1 MRNPFTAHPNDVGET
16 YAEHACFALRYGAKM
31 TLGGIAALAHGLFP
45 FLFRTTASRI
55 TDELGETLRA
65 SRNRGRTANEDTR
78 QT

>member
-16 YAEHACFALRYGAKM
+16 YVQHAVFAMRYGAKM

-55 TDELGETLRA
+55 TDELARTLEEAR
-65 SRNRGRTANEDTR
+65 RK
-78 QT
+78 

>member
-16 YAEHACFALRYGAKM
+16 YLQHAGFALRYGAKM

-55 TDELGETLRA
+55 TDELAETLRRA
-65 SRNRGRTANEDTR
+65 RGRGRA
-78 QT
+78 QTDEMKP